1 MIALPRSPSGVVA
14 LTARWCLAAFFI
26 IAGYFK
32 ALSPAAFLM
41 DVRSFQLLDD
51 PWAAWLAMSLPWL
64 EILCG
69 LALVSGILLD
79 GAILT
84 ITGMLSAFLAAIIYS
99 WHRGIDLQCGCFGE
113 NPDVSNYRELITR
126 DVLLLA
132 TAIALLVYRW
142 HLSRQSPPPAT
153 PTPESPA

>member
-26 IAGYFK
+26 SAGYFK

-69 LALVSGILLD
+69 LALVSGIFLD

-132 TAIALLVYRW
+132 TAIALLIYRW

>member
-1 MIALPRSPSGVVA
+1 MIALPRSPSGVIA
-14 LTARWCLAAFFI
+14 LTARWVLAAFFVS
-26 IAGYFK
+26 AGYFK
-32 ALSPAAFLM
+32 ALNPAAFLM

-84 ITGMLSAFLAAIIYS
+84 ITGMLAAFLAAILYS

-126 DVLLLA
+126 DVILLA
-132 TAIALLVYRW
+132 IAITLLAYRW

-153 PTPESPA
+153 LTPESPA

>member
-14 LTARWCLAAFFI
+14 LTARWSLAAVFI
-26 IAGYFK
+26 AAGYFK
-32 ALSPAAFLM
+32 ALNPAAFLM

-69 LALVSGILLD
+69 LALFSGILLD
-79 GAILT
+79 GALLT
-84 ITGMLSAFLAAIIYS
+84 ITGMLSAFLAAILYS

-113 NPDVSNYRELITR
+113 NPDVSNYRELIIR
-126 DVLLLA
+126 DVLLLT
-132 TAIALLVYRW
+132 TAIALFAYRW
-142 HLSRQSPPPAT
+142 HVSRQPPPPAAL
-153 PTPESPA
+153 TPEPQA

>member
-26 IAGYFK
+26 SAGYFK
-32 ALSPAAFLM
+32 ALNPAAFLM

-84 ITGMLSAFLAAIIYS
+84 ITGMLAAFLAAILYS

-113 NPDVSNYRELITR
+113 NPDVSNYRDLITR
-126 DVLLLA
+126 DVILLA
-132 TAIALLVYRW
+132 IAITLLAYRW
-142 HLSRQSPPPAT
+142 HLSRLPSPPASL
-153 PTPESPA
+153 TPESPA